1 MKIKFLFLLSFFSTL
16 SAGYQ
21 IYELIE
27 KALLESPAI
36 KSANFS
42 IKEKDR
48 LVQAAKSKF
57 MPSGTLSVS
66 TGINPNNNIFYNFD
80 RHQSQIKLAINQ
92 KIFDPAAIIENKV
105 AKINKNIAQI
115 NSELEATKTVEEIN
129 TTFHKAWLEQ
139 ERATFI
145 DQLWSTSAIDL
156 ERDLRKAK
164 NGLASKV
171 QTYSNL
177 AKFGENKKQV
187 LKYSNSRSKA
197 FSDLEKTIG
206 VPFLENS
213 SYLTLSFDEKNEE
226 IGPRQFYIDQ
236 ALENRNEI
244 ALALKQIELED
255 KNSELAIS
263 GYLPSVSGLASFEG
277 LKDHHSERKHNCRA
291 HVGLSA
297 TWNFFDGAGHKFQR
311 EAAQARKFR
320 AQENLEFLKMRIGSQ
335 ISDLFDSAQEK
346 QAELDYSNNRFSE
359 QKKVFDKKNLEF
371 KVGLISKNEFERAKL
386 DRLKAK
392 FDWLESKIGLKNAQI
407 QLALGCWLQN

>member
-21 IYELIE
+21 ISELVE
-27 KALLESPAI
+27 KALLQSPAI

-105 AKINKNIAQI
+105 AKINKNIAHI
-115 NSELEATKTVEEIN
+115 NVELESAKIRDEIN

-139 ERATFI
+139 ERKDFI
-145 DQLWSTSAIDL
+145 DQLWSTSKLDL
-156 ERDLRKAK
+156 NRDLKRA
-164 NGLASKV
+164 NFGLLSKTQV
-171 QTYSNL
+171 SSSL

-187 LKYSNSRSKA
+187 LKYSNSLSKS
-197 FSDLEKTIG
+197 FSELEKAVGAPI
-206 VPFLENS
+206 LENGC
-213 SYLTLSFDEKNEE
+213 YPTLLFDDKNEE
-226 IGPRQFYIDQ
+226 IGPRQFYINQ

-297 TWNFFDGAGHKFQR
+297 TWNFFDGAGHKFQY
-311 EAAQARKFR
+311 EAAQARKFKTE
-320 AQENLEFLKMRIGSQ
+320 ENLQLTKMRIGSQ
-335 ISDLFDSAQEK
+335 ISALFDSVQEK
-346 QAELDYSNNRFSE
+346 QAELDCSNNRLAE
-359 QKKVFDKKNLEF
+359 QKKVFDKKTLES
-371 KVGLISKNEFERAKL
+371 KLGLISKHEFERAKL

-392 FDWLESKIGLKNAQI
+392 FDWLESKVGLKNAQT
-407 QLALGCWLQN
+407 QLTLGCWL